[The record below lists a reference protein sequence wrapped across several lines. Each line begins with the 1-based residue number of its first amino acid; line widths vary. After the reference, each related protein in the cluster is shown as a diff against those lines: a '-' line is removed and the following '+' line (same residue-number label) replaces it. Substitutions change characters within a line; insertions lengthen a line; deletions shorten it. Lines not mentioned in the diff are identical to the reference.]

1 MHENM
6 TISDIGMEVVKI
18 PITHVR
24 IHRADNQWH
33 VEYRRKPQWFFD
45 KWWWFS
51 DGKYVLHVDAAARAE
66 LLTEFGYAT
75 SIRYKKESYKVNNVS

>member
-6 TISDIGMEVVKI
+6 TIADIGMEVAKI

-24 IHRADNQWH
+24 IHRVDKQWL

-45 KWWWFS
+45 QWWWFN
-51 DGKYVLHVDAAARAE
+51 DGKYVYHNDAAARAE
-66 LLTEFGYAT
+66 VITEFGYVT
-75 SIRYKKESYKVNNVS
+75 ENVYRKQTYKVKK